1 MYFAQAI
8 NLTDFKIHDVYGLEH
23 GAINALAIDWYNMMV
38 YWADF
43 KEEYIAVGEIN
54 FELMSITKQKILIS
68 RNLSNLRSIC
78 VDPATR
84 SIYWLKSGES
94 TQIESAGLDGSQRV
108 VIFEESGVKGRDLKI
123 DFSTQR
129 LLWFDETHNRI
140 ACINLKGSDMK
151 YVAISDL
158 GKDGPKFL
166 SASGGRIYFFSDMS
180 ITSVSEGDTTSLT
193 AKVHLTFSYQ
203 PYAVKVF
210 SRSEQAEVTLTG
222 NFTCVP
228 GRFRRFTNTGET
240 GCSFLCLS
248 SPSKHLYTCVCPT
261 GVSSDRVVISPSLSN
276 GRYQINLPCSYIC
289 PKNPEKFLLVA
300 RPPKIFMLSL
310 DSQLTDSPLWPI
322 GISPNPRGTP
332 VRVDFDPKSECIYWV
347 DNAIYRLKLGE
358 RNPTAVIEPTDGTLH
373 TLDGLAVDWIVGNL
387 YWSTGGNK
395 QIWVSRL
402 DGAWPRLLLTLE
414 DFDGN
419 SVSDASESDVFS
431 DPYREETTKRRPT
444 ALAVD
449 PVNRYLFFNV
459 WSGTRGRIERT
470 WLDGTHREVIVD
482 HNHTVWPNGI
492 ALDLEARHLYY
503 VDAYLGVIS
512 RVDYSGHNPRQ
523 IVSGHL
529 QHPFGF
535 DLLDENLYWSDWQ
548 TLSISQINKNTGE
561 DLRVLK
567 TVGVDDALMGIR
579 AVDLTTETT
588 HKGNVCDDVSKSGC
602 THLCLVLPAQ
612 HSGGDGESGG
622 RSNRANEVEDLYY
635 CACPPEYALDSD
647 GRTCIVPDSML
658 LYSLDGTGIRR
669 MSLPKSRLRPRH
681 AHSRTPLKHQPPNN
695 RHLSAATTASGA
707 RLIYHDVE
715 LAAAET
721 AAMASNQI
729 FNQVPLPFLRRVI
742 RFDVHISEER
752 IYWVEDSAPQCI
764 SVAFLNGTGKETLLC
779 LFHDI
784 GLEDSNQ
791 TGGSDRDPASSA
803 PPSGSQHQARD
814 SIVGLAL
821 DWLTNALY
829 FCVDGE
835 RPRLEVIDLKYRSY
849 MQSSSLPFYSSSRS
863 RPRKTVRRGNWH
875 SKRVRRNIVPPWFL
889 HPPKG
894 VDQSPGDYDLYSYDF
909 NPLTDRL
916 ANNVDNY
923 RLVLLHNLSSP
934 RDIVVHPR
942 KRYLFW
948 LDGTH
953 NARFSI
959 FSAGLDGRNHRVIW
973 NGVGMV
979 MSLAIDYTTDRLYW
993 MNWVTKCIESISLN
1007 GEDWFSV
1014 NPMLPTY
1021 HGSWRSSDSIYDD
1034 SVPPPSTTSTDFH
1047 PYAIDVFQGAVLF
1060 SELTTQS
1067 VYRVQLPNS
1076 RSGFTTG
1083 SQLNLPADLLL
1094 RGPSS
1099 PSGKQNFLVL
1109 GLFVAGFDRQA
1120 AEPGHRCAPPSSM
1133 AAFHPQALGWS
1144 YSYSLQ
1150 SLPNQPYHQ
1159 QTGPI
1164 CQALCLGSPPLHS
1177 ILGSRGGVSSSANA
1191 QSSVFRGRGV
1201 AGVYSS
1207 SLLDDRSPR
1216 FTCACPTQFT
1226 LASDGYSCLEPH
1238 RSLLIITND
1247 GSVMRYTP
1255 DDQPATNLLSL
1266 SPITLPT
1273 RDHLSADGFN
1283 PPPTWHPIDPIPPYA
1298 AEPAFNEGDPDALSD
1313 PLVFA
1318 RRWSARHRVAAAALE
1333 ELTNAGLFFLLQPVG
1348 KRDRIPPF
1356 VPSSRGRTFRQG
1368 SEAGSNSRSSDSS
1381 GDQQHDFFNGNIRL
1395 GTAFIRLGFLEFST
1409 GEVALWEGGPLVP
1422 MSDKVWH
1429 SYIGS
1434 GDSNSNTQQSHLTL
1448 FNRPRWGLAF
1458 DPVNQIVFWSDA
1470 ITGLIGAE
1478 NSRSGRTIGLV
1489 ANLTE
1494 NSRTILEI
1502 VVEPR
1507 SGQLFQLTSKSLET
1521 GRQPADCRIEVT
1533 YLDGSDR
1540 RLLYDTTKYSIC
1552 PHSLTYSAK
1561 LAQLFW
1567 VDPGKRSIFTL
1578 NVAGGVGSGTVKPET
1593 VVTDTWPIPKSLAIL
1608 PESARGSPS
1617 LGNSLWLT
1625 WLEPI
1630 HHSAASGNQ
1639 NHPINLL
1646 YVPLDALHTNGA
1658 SITPQK
1664 PLTPPPGFHLYVWNS
1679 GNQLFVIPVRGG
1691 GLGDL
1696 SWHPCA
1702 GPSHGECSQ
1711 FCLPKVTASSP
1722 SLPLYPGPLAPHP
1735 PLSSPQPQS
1744 LWRTVRR
1751 CACALGSQLLNTVSQ
1766 GDEGNVC
1773 SRIPHCLPP
1782 NMLCHAGITTKGKKT
1797 GGEKYFL
1804 VGEPFPQRG
1813 ACIPAHKACDGI
1825 VDCQDGSDEVNCP
1838 QTCPEYECDNGLCL
1852 PFSSRCNGVIEC
1864 DSDESCCGK
1873 DQFECRRPLH
1883 SLLIYQQQPGAPSSR
1898 CLPSAMV
1905 CNGRPDCPD
1914 GWDEASCEAQGSR
1927 ASSDTKNLESTNG
1940 STVIVETTFADG
1952 PNKGIGE
1959 FPYVYT
1965 VFIVSAIIV
1974 VLVVFSLVAYLC
1986 SKKWSKSSYTV
1997 RTDVLLIPT
2006 RKGDREK
2013 CGGGEGSNY
2022 LGGQMNNRSEC
2033 QEPLVAGKA
2042 TITSTATVTEHAPAS
2057 ISRHRRSVA
2066 GSRKITSKVTVLP
2079 PPLSNGSSSWYCPSC
2094 SSRGGQSPSMN
2105 VYRNFCNRCHKRSRH
2120 YSRNPKPS
2128 RIRSQCHCAARVSNA
2143 ETPDNSSSTAYWT
2156 HAASKCPPAPPPSSL
2171 PSPPPS
2177 PTTSC
2182 LFVVP
2187 STCPPPAPPPSKLHA
2202 DNEDEELGGGSS
2214 SSEFSESS
2222 SLTTSPLRCRYAHHR
2237 QQRGR
2242 HIRRH
2247 RRARLHEVSVSSIAS
2262 VEHSHHHNYQH
2273 ASRRRRGNSR
2283 KQRRRKVSFRSDL
2296 DDAMDPECMHCPQ
2309 CGLRQQQRQ
2318 SSHQHPPRRNTFAT
2332 ATTALQQHAL
2342 VATYSQVEPSLVGA
2356 NNGEG
2361 STSSS
2366 GGRKS
2371 TSNHSSEFY
2380 PRETVNPPP
2389 SPITESTYASL
2400 PLAVLKHRGISQDAS
2415 LSNSSGSNGVV
2426 CNVGVTSFPF
2436 ETLGNDKES
2445 DKRVIATVQNM
2456 ERSSIRS
2463 SAPPFICAPGDDA
2476 FNLSKQIRISS
2487 SVSRCITASTS
2498 NFYPH
2503 CHHHRHHTG
2512 ELDTAMTAA
2521 SAAAKTTT
2529 TTTIQNVHV
2538 VIVTSNKEQLHQCCN
2553 CCSDYSLSSYNSESE
2568 RDKSTIVAPHH
2579 NNDNSSSGRVVIPD
2593 EPREQAE
2600 GAEDEDMNPPA
2611 RAPFAQFSPSRNE

>member
-1 MYFAQAI
+1 
-8 NLTDFKIHDVYGLEH
+8 
-23 GAINALAIDWYNMMV
+23 MMV

-54 FELMSITKQKILIS
+54 LGLMSITKQKILIS
-68 RNLSNLRSIC
+68 ENLSNLRSIC
-78 VDPATR
+78 VDPTTR

-108 VIFEESGVKGRDLKI
+108 MIFEESGVKGRDLKI

-129 LLWFDETHNRI
+129 LLWLDETHNRI
-140 ACINLKGSDMK
+140 VCINIEGSDMN

-158 GKDGPKFL
+158 GKDRPKFL
-166 SASGGRIYFFSDMS
+166 AASGGRIYFFSDMS
-180 ITSVSEGDTTSLT
+180 ITSVSEKDTISLT
-193 AKVHLTFSYQ
+193 AHVHMPFSYQ

-210 SRSEQAEVTLTG
+210 GGSEQTNITLPG
-222 NFTCVP
+222 NVTCVP
-228 GRFRRFTNTGET
+228 EKFRRFTNMGET
-240 GCSFLCLS
+240 GCNFLCLS
-248 SPSKHLYTCVCPT
+248 SPSKHLYTCACPT
-261 GVSSDRVVISPSLSN
+261 GVSSARVVTSLSLN
-276 GRYQINLPCSYIC
+276 KGKSQINLPRSYIC
-289 PKNPEKFLLVA
+289 PKNPGKFLLVA

-310 DSQLTDSPLWPI
+310 DSQLVDSPLWPI
-322 GISPNPRGTP
+322 GVSPNLRGTL
-332 VRVDFDPKSECIYWV
+332 VRVDFDPKSEYIYWV
-347 DNAIYRLKLGE
+347 DNAIYRLRLGE
-358 RNPTAVIEPTDGTLH
+358 RNPTAVIEPTDGALQ

-419 SVSDASESDVFS
+419 GVSDSTESDVFS
-431 DPYREETTKRRPT
+431 DPYGEEAAKRRPT
-444 ALAVD
+444 ALVID

-492 ALDLEARHLYY
+492 ALDFEARHLYY
-503 VDAYLGVIS
+503 VDAYLGIIS
-512 RVDYSGHNPRQ
+512 RVDYSGDNPKQ

-548 TLSISQINKNTGE
+548 TLSISQINKHTGE

-567 TVGVDDALMGIR
+567 TIGVDEALMGIR
-579 AVDLTTETT
+579 AVDLTAKST

-612 HSGGDGESGG
+612 PSGGDNEGGG
-622 RSNRANEVEDLYY
+622 RSNRGKEVEDLYY

-647 GRTCIVPDSML
+647 GKTCIVPDSML
-658 LYSLDGTGIRR
+658 LYSLDGTGVRR
-669 MSLPKSRLRPRH
+669 MSLPKSRLRSRQ
-681 AHSRTPLKHQPPNN
+681 AHSRTPLKHQPPGD
-695 RHLSAATTASGA
+695 RHLSAATASRGTS
-707 RLIYHDVE
+707 LIYHDVE
-715 LAAAET
+715 LAAAEA

-729 FNQVPLPFLRRVI
+729 FNQVPLPFLHRVI

-784 GLEDSNQ
+784 RLEDTNQ
-791 TGGSDRDPASSA
+791 AGGSGDGDPGSSV

-849 MQSSSLPFYSSSRS
+849 IQPSSLPFYSSSPPRS
-863 RPRKTVRRGNWH
+863 RPRKAARRENWH
-875 SKRVRRNIVPPWFL
+875 SKRNRRSVVPPWFL

-894 VDQSPGDYDLYSYDF
+894 ADPSSDDYDLYSYDF
-909 NPLTDRL
+909 NPLTDHL

-934 RDIVVHPR
+934 RDIVVHPK

-1014 NPMLPTY
+1014 NPILPSY
-1021 HGSWRSSDSIYDD
+1021 HGSWPSSDDIYAD
-1034 SVPPPSTTSTDFH
+1034 SVPPSSTTSTDFH

-1076 RSGFTTG
+1076 RSGFSTG

-1099 PSGKQNFLVL
+1099 PSGRQNFLVL

-1120 AEPGHRCAPPSSM
+1120 AEPGHRCAPPSST
-1133 AAFHPQALGWS
+1133 AAFHPQALSWS

-1150 SLPNQPYHQ
+1150 SLSNQPHHQ

-1164 CQALCLGSPPLHS
+1164 CQALCLGAPPPHS
-1177 ILGSRGGVSSSANA
+1177 VPGSRGGSSSSSANA
-1191 QSSVFRGRGV
+1191 QPSVFRGRSVVG
-1201 AGVYSS
+1201 GYPSS
-1207 SLLDDRSPR
+1207 ILDDRSPR

-1226 LASDGYSCLEPH
+1226 LASDGYSCLEPY
-1238 RSLLIITND
+1238 RSLLMITID
-1247 GSVMRYTP
+1247 GSIMRYTP
-1255 DDQPATNLLSL
+1255 DDQPATNLLAL
-1266 SPITLPT
+1266 SPLTLPT
-1273 RDHLSADGFN
+1273 HDHLSADGFN
-1283 PPPTWHPIDPIPPYA
+1283 PPPTWHAVDPVPPYA
-1298 AEPAFNEGDPDALSD
+1298 ESTFNEGDPDALSD
-1313 PLVFA
+1313 PLIFA
-1318 RRWSARHRVAAAALE
+1318 GRWSNRQRVAAAALE

-1348 KRDRIPPF
+1348 KRDHI
-1356 VPSSRGRTFRQG
+1356 SSPASFFRDGAFRQG
-1368 SEAGSNSRSSDSS
+1368 FESGSNSRNSDSNR
-1381 GDQQHDFFNGNIRL
+1381 DQHYDFFTGSTRS
-1395 GTAFIRLGFLEFST
+1395 GTAFMRLGFLEFST
-1409 GEVALWEGGPLVP
+1409 GEVTLWEGGPLVP
-1422 MSDKVWH
+1422 MTDKAWH
-1429 SYIGS
+1429 SYIES
-1434 GDSNSNTQQSHLTL
+1434 EDHNLNTQQSHLAL
-1448 FNRPRWGLAF
+1448 FNRPRWSLAF
-1458 DPVNQIVFWSDA
+1458 DPVNQIVFWSDVL
-1470 ITGLIGAE
+1470 TGLIGAE

-1507 SGQLFQLTSKSLET
+1507 SGQLFQLTSKRLEADSHPT
-1521 GRQPADCRIEVT
+1521 DCRIEVT

-1567 VDPGKRSIFTL
+1567 VDPGKRRIFAL
-1578 NVAGGVGSGTVKPET
+1578 NVASGVGSGMVKPET
-1593 VVTDTWPIPKSLAIL
+1593 VVVDTLPIPKSLVIL
-1608 PESARGSPS
+1608 PENTLGSPS
-1617 LGNSLWLT
+1617 SGNSLWLT

-1630 HHSAASGNQ
+1630 HHSVASGNQ

-1646 YVPLDALHTNGA
+1646 YVPLDASYTNGA
-1658 SITPQK
+1658 SVVPQK
-1664 PLTPPPGFHLYVWNS
+1664 PLTPPPGLNSYVWNS
-1679 GNQLFVIPVRGG
+1679 GDQLFLIPVRGG

-1711 FCLPKVTASSP
+1711 FCLPKATASSP

-1735 PLSSPQPQS
+1735 PLSSPQPRS

-1751 CACALGSQLLNTVSQ
+1751 CACALGSQLLNAVSQ
-1766 GDEGNVC
+1766 ADEGNMC
-1773 SRIPHCLPP
+1773 SRIPYCLPP
-1782 NMLCHAGITTKGKKT
+1782 NMLCRAGITIRDNKT
-1797 GGEKYFL
+1797 LRENYFL

-1813 ACIPAHKACDGI
+1813 ACIPAHKACDGVI
-1825 VDCQDGSDEVNCP
+1825 DCRDGSDEVDCP
-1838 QTCPEYECDNGLCL
+1838 QICPEYECDNGLCL

-1873 DQFECRRPLH
+1873 DQFECRRPRH
-1883 SLLIYQQQPGAPSSR
+1883 SLLIYHLQPGGPSSR
-1898 CLPSAMV
+1898 CLPSVMV

-1914 GWDEASCEAQGSR
+1914 GWDEASCEDQESGANNN
-1927 ASSDTKNLESTNG
+1927 AKNSELANG
-1940 STVIVETTFADG
+1940 STVAVELAFADG
-1952 PNKGIGE
+1952 PNKRAGE

-1974 VLVVFSLVAYLC
+1974 ALVVFSLVAYLC

-1997 RTDVLLIPT
+1997 RTDVLLIPS
-2006 RKGDREK
+2006 RKGDRSK
-2013 CGGGEGSNY
+2013 GSGGEGFNCVDS
-2022 LGGQMNNRSEC
+2022 QMNNRSEY
-2033 QEPLVAGKA
+2033 QEPLVASKA
-2042 TITSTATVTEHAPAS
+2042 TIKSSATVTEHVPAS
-2057 ISRHRRSVA
+2057 SSHHRRSVA

-2079 PPLSNGSSSWYCPSC
+2079 PPPNSGSSSWYCPSC
-2094 SSRGGQSPSMN
+2094 SSRDGQSPSAN

-2120 YSRNPKPS
+2120 YSRNLKPS
-2128 RIRSQCHCAARVSNA
+2128 RTHSPCHCAARVSNA
-2143 ETPDNSSSTAYWT
+2143 ETPDNSSSTVYWT
-2156 HAASKCPPAPPPSSL
+2156 RATSKCPPAPPPSSL

-2182 LFVVP
+2182 LFEVP

-2202 DNEDEELGGGSS
+2202 DDEDEDEEEEEELGGGSS

-2222 SLTTSPLRCRYAHHR
+2222 SLTTSPLRCHHYHRR

-2242 HIRRH
+2242 HLRRH
-2247 RRARLHEVSVSSIAS
+2247 RRPRRHEASVSSTAS
-2262 VEHSHHHNYQH
+2262 VEHSHHHYQH
-2273 ASRRRRGNSR
+2273 ASRRRRSSNR
-2283 KQRRRKVSFRSDL
+2283 KRGSRKVSFCSDL
-2296 DDAMDPECMHCPQ
+2296 DDAMDLAPMHCPQ
-2309 CGLRQQQRQ
+2309 CGLRQQQQ
-2318 SSHQHPPRRNTFAT
+2318 QGSHQHATRRNAI
-2332 ATTALQQHAL
+2332 AAAATALQQNTL
-2342 VATYSQVEPSLVGA
+2342 VATYSQVESSSVAA
-2356 NNGEG
+2356 NTVEG
-2361 STSSS
+2361 SSSSS
-2366 GGRKS
+2366 GGPK
-2371 TSNHSSEFY
+2371 TISNHSSEFY

-2389 SPITESTYASL
+2389 SPITESIYASL
-2400 PLAVLKHRGISQDAS
+2400 PLAILKHPGPTSRDAS
-2415 LSNSSGSNGVV
+2415 LSNSSNSNGVV
-2426 CNVGVTSFPF
+2426 CNVGVNSFSF
-2436 ETLGNDKES
+2436 EALGNDKEL
-2445 DKRVIATVQNM
+2445 DKRIIATVGNLG
-2456 ERSSIRS
+2456 RSSVRS
-2463 SAPPFICAPGDDA
+2463 SAPPFCCPFGDNA
-2476 FNLSKQIRISS
+2476 LNHPKQIRISS
-2487 SVSRCITASTS
+2487 SASRCVTSSTS
-2498 NFYPH
+2498 NFYSH
-2503 CHHHRHHTG
+2503 RHHRHHAS
-2512 ELDTAMTAA
+2512 ELNTSVAA
-2521 SAAAKTTT
+2521 TSAAAKT

-2538 VIVTSNKEQLHQCCN
+2538 VIFTAKREQLHQCCN
-2553 CCSDYSLSSYNSESE
+2553 CCSDYSLSSDSECKRETSA
-2568 RDKSTIVAPHH
+2568 IVAPHQ
-2579 NNDNSSSGRVVIPD
+2579 NNGNPPSGCVVMPD

-2600 GAEDEDMNPPA
+2600 GAEAEGMNPPA
-2611 RAPFAQFSPSRNE
+2611 RAPFAQFSPSRNG